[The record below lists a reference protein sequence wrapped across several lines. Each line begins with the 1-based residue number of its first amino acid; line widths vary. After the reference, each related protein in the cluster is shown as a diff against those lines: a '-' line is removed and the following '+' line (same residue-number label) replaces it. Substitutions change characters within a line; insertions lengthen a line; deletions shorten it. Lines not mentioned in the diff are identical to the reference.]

1 MQRVGR
7 ENLLACFDRRIP
19 PAATVQPG
27 EIFVV
32 ETEDS
37 RGGLTRTPET
47 STPEYLVAIRKK
59 GYAGNPVV
67 GPIYIESA
75 EPGDTLAIRIHG
87 QECDTQGYMGYWPW
101 LFHLEDFF
109 DKPATVIRPIHEGKF
124 YFRDDLAIPVR
135 PMIGTIGTTP
145 AVDCPLSSA
154 SGRHGG
160 NFDTPEIAVGSTVY
174 LPVAVPGAL
183 LALGDCHALQGD
195 GEIGSVEIRSTV
207 TLSCDVIKGRSPG
220 MTWPRIETDS
230 MLVTV
235 AFGSPLEE
243 AANAA
248 VRDMILW
255 IEERSGLSKHEA
267 YMLLGIEGHLRPGNA
282 QVRQFSMRCLF
293 PKKYAREDQGRPV
306 R

>member
-1 MQRVGR
+1 MQRIQR
-7 ENLLACFDRRIP
+7 QHLMACFDRRL
-19 PAATVQPG
+19 QPVARVRSG
-27 EIFVV
+27 EKFIL

-37 RGGLTRTPET
+37 RGGLTRTAET

-59 GYAGNPVV
+59 GYVGNPVV
-67 GPIYIESA
+67 GPIYVEGA
-75 EPGDTLAIRIHG
+75 EPGDTLAVHIHE
-87 QECDTQGYMGYWPW
+87 QECDSQGYMGYWPW

-109 DKPATVIRPIHEGKF
+109 DQPSTVIRPIRDGKF

-145 AVDCPLSSA
+145 AVECPLSSA

-160 NFDTPEIAVGSTVY
+160 NFDTPEICPGSTVY
-174 LPVAVPGAL
+174 LPVIVPGAL
-183 LALGDCHALQGD
+183 LALGDCHAMQGD

-207 TLSCDVIKGRSPG
+207 TMSCDVMKGRSPN
-220 MTWPRIETDS
+220 MTWPRIETAD

-243 AANAA
+243 ALNLA

-255 IEERSGLSKHEA
+255 ITERSDMSKHEA
-267 YMLLGIEGHLRPGNA
+267 YLLLGIEGHVRPGNA
-282 QVRQFSMRCLF
+282 QVRSFSMRCLF
-293 PKKYAREDQGRPV
+293 PKKYLSQ
-306 R
+306 